1 MAPIAIKSV
10 LISESVDPRCK
21 SILEENGIRVTEKQ
35 NMKKDELIAEIKN
48 YDGLVVRS
56 ATKVTADVIGA
67 ADNLKI
73 IGRAGTGVD
82 NVDVDAATKKGIIV
96 MNTPSGNTI
105 SAAELTCALLI
116 SLSR

>member
-1 MAPIAIKSV
+1 MFV
-10 LISESVDPRCK
+10 LDQYHNPKHGLVLFQD
-21 SILEENGIRVTEKQ
+21 
-35 NMKKDELIAEIKN
+35 

-56 ATKVTADVIGA
+56 ATKVTADVINA

-96 MNTPSGNTI
+96 MKQVTSTY
-105 SAAELTCALLI
+105 CV
-116 SLSR
+116 

>member
-1 MAPIAIKSV
+1 M
-10 LISESVDPRCK
+10 
-21 SILEENGIRVTEKQ
+21 Q
-35 NMKKDELIAEIKN
+35 N

-96 MNTPSGNTI
+96 MK
-105 SAAELTCALLI
+105 
-116 SLSR
+116 